1 METQKKSELKR
12 LVLAAAALL
21 MAAIPPNLLPAAEA
35 GYSTLSGLAVEFLIP
50 SVVAL
55 ALVMAATWFSGER
68 QLFRQIRAGIMAGLI
83 STIGLEVVREI
94 GFHLGG
100 MPGDLPELMGVLLL
114 NRFAEGP
121 SVLSNV
127 AGWAYHFWNGASF
140 GIIYSLFIGR
150 GRYWTG
156 TIYGILVG
164 TGFMLSP
171 VVVALGAGYFG
182 VDFSLGFPVTVYI
195 AHIAFGTILG
205 WLVFKWN
212 EGQRSVIFAAIRLVS
227 KRESELK
234 TSVL

>member
-1 METQKKSELKR
+1 METHRKSELKR

-35 GYSTLSGLAVEFLIP
+35 GYSTLSSLAVEFLIP
-50 SVVAL
+50 SVVVL
-55 ALVMAATWFSGER
+55 AIVMAVTWFSGER
-68 QLFRQIRAGIMAGLI
+68 QLFRQVRAGIFAGLI
-83 STIGLEVVREI
+83 GTIGLEVVREI

-114 NRFAEGP
+114 DRFAQGP
-121 SVLSNV
+121 SFLSNV

-150 GRYWTG
+150 GKYWTG
-156 TIYGILVG
+156 TIYGLLVG

-171 VVVALGAGYFG
+171 VVVALGVGYFG
-182 VDFSLGFPVTVYI
+182 VDFNPGFPVTVYI

-205 WLVFKWN
+205 WLVFRWN
-212 EGQRSVIFAAIRLVS
+212 EGQRSVFTSVVRLIS
-227 KRESELK
+227 KTESEER
-234 TSVL
+234 TAVE